1 MITAMLCYT
10 RTHRANRLQKLFA
23 IYLKFRGL
31 SAKAFDTLH
40 ALGVTMS
47 HKWAC
52 THVAKMSASAMQ
64 EVTRLMQIY
73 PWLISYDNINIPF
86 RVFSQRLD
94 NKDTFSSGVAATVYI
109 KRQAHALSPEVCA
122 QLQESRRI
130 GSQNPITFLD
140 IFKLSIQSY
149 SRVKKFIVY
158 HVLRFLL
165 DSPEFQFQTYAHQDS
180 PLLQPP
186 TPVHALPHGPEHVTL
201 QYLLGSINIP
211 EVSYADNERVV
222 EELLRQ
228 LGLASGTAEEQKLAL
243 KKILAWIGDQMTVD
257 RLRGL
262 FKFRSRDINSFDRLD
277 WMVLV
282 FGWLHLQMAFANSL
296 HKQYLGTAAGR
307 GLMQA
312 FILLKRKGLGSSA
325 TKGPFHHDLVEALY
339 HVAEAHVRIDWLTVT
354 KATCLEEL
362 RSWPPAKLLEY
373 AHKLV
378 DEHASSDAVNRM
390 DTLPVD
396 RQDEVQR
403 QTILWNRDALHYIT
417 LDHAIK
423 SGDVGLME
431 DMLPTLLFRF
441 TGGGNSKYA
450 TEVLE
455 LLQGLH
461 REWPPA
467 VRYVK

>member
-1 MITAMLCYT
+1 M
-10 RTHRANRLQKLFA
+10 
-23 IYLKFRGL
+23 
-31 SAKAFDTLH
+31 
-40 ALGVTMS
+40 
-47 HKWAC
+47 
-52 THVAKMSASAMQ
+52 
-64 EVTRLMQIY
+64 
-73 PWLISYDNINIPF
+73 
-86 RVFSQRLD
+86 
-94 NKDTFSSGVAATVYI
+94 
-109 KRQAHALSPEVCA
+109 
-122 QLQESRRI
+122 
-130 GSQNPITFLD
+130 
-140 IFKLSIQSY
+140 
-149 SRVKKFIVY
+149 
-158 HVLRFLL
+158 
-165 DSPEFQFQTYAHQDS
+165 
-180 PLLQPP
+180 
-186 TPVHALPHGPEHVTL
+186 HALPHGPEHVTL
-201 QYLLGSINIP
+201 QYLLGSINIL

-228 LGLASGTAEEQKLAL
+228 LGLASGTAEERKLAL
-243 KKILAWIGDQMTVD
+243 EKILAWVGDQMTVD

-312 FILLKRKGLGSSA
+312 FTLLKRKGLGSSA

-339 HVAEAHVRIDWLTVT
+339 HVAEAHIRIDWLTVT
-354 KATCLEEL
+354 KAKCLEEL
-362 RSWPPAKLLEY
+362 QSWPPAKLLEY

-378 DEHASSDAVNRM
+378 DEHASSDAANWM
-390 DTLPVD
+390 DSLPVD

-423 SGDVGLME
+423 RGDVGLME

-441 TGGGNSKYA
+441 TGGGNLKYA

-467 VRYVK
+467 MRYVR

>member
-262 FKFRSRDINSFDRLD
+262 FKFRSQDINSFDRLD

-441 TGGGNSKYA
+441 TGGGNLKYA

-461 REWPPA
+461 REWPLA

>member
-1 MITAMLCYT
+1 MLMIVAMLCYT
-10 RTHRANRLQKLFA
+10 RTHHANRLQKLFA

-40 ALGVTMS
+40 ALAVTMS
-47 HKWAC
+47 HKWASN
-52 THVAKMSASAMQ
+52 HVAKMSASAMQ

-109 KRQAHALSPEVCA
+109 KRQAQSLAPEVSA
-122 QLQESRRI
+122 QLREMRRI
-130 GSQNPITFLD
+130 GMQNPITFSD
-140 IFKLSIQSY
+140 ILKLSVQSY
-149 SRVKKFIVY
+149 PRIKKFIVY
-158 HVLRFLL
+158 HALRFLL
-165 DSPEFQFQTYAHQDS
+165 DSPEFQTYSHRDN

-186 TPVHALPHGPEHVTL
+186 SPVHALPHGPEHITL

-222 EELLRQ
+222 EELLKQ
-228 LGLASGTAEEQKLAL
+228 LGLASGSEEEQKLAL
-243 KKILAWIGDQMTVD
+243 ENVLAWIGDQMTVD

-277 WMVLV
+277 WMVLI

-312 FILLKRKGLGSSA
+312 FTLLKRKGLGSSS

-339 HVAEAHVRIDWLTVT
+339 HVAEAHIRIDWLTVT
-354 KATCLEEL
+354 KAKCLEEL

-378 DEHASSDAVNRM
+378 DEHASSDAANRM
-390 DTLPVD
+390 DSLPVD

-423 SGDVGLME
+423 RGDVGLME